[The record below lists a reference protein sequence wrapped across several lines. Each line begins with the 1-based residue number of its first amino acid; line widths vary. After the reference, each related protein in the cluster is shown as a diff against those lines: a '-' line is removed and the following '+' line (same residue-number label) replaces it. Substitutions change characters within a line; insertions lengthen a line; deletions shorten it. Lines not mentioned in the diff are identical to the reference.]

1 MPYHL
6 MVTGEEIRIGLAVQV
21 MKSSMRLRGAVRW
34 VIQGLFAVDNL
45 FGVAGYHKFFVGGYN
60 HNGDFRFRS
69 GNHCFGAAGFC
80 IDVFVKG
87 YTHEAERSAYIGTQT
102 GLVFPHARL

>member
-34 VIQGLFAVDNL
+34 IIQCLFAVDNL
-45 FGVAGYHKFFVGGYN
+45 FCVAGNHQFFVGGHN
-60 HNGDFRFRS
+60 HYGYFRIR
-69 GNHCFGAAGFC
+69 G
-80 IDVFVKG
+80 
-87 YTHEAERSAYIGTQT
+87 
-102 GLVFPHARL
+102 